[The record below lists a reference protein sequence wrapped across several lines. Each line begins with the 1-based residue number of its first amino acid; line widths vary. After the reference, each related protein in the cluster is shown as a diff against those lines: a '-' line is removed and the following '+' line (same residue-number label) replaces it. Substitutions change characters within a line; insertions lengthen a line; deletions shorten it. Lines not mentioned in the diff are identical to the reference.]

1 MFKNVNLDEI
11 WSEIGEN
18 EKDEWGALPEE
29 AKKYDCGPL
38 DDESIKKTEE
48 QLGFKLPESY
58 IYLMKKHNGGL
69 LQKTYLAMKN
79 TDGFWDLEG
88 IYGIGDKYYSI
99 NYQNKDKA
107 NFEENLI
114 SICSSNSGHSNIYL
128 DYSEC
133 GPQGEPR
140 VIAIDNELDIEDL
153 NITPYVLAKN
163 FEDFIS
169 RLCDDEDEE
178 EISKHDTLVYFEPD
192 DTIHKAVKKHVLIYN
207 QMWAYIAIPIM
218 TIISILIFIRV
229 TIKMSLLVFIPIVL
243 LPITIFLI
251 IGCLIIITDI
261 LKRKYKCWFDVIEN
275 ITNDNGVTT
284 YKLKETE
291 RKIDFIVRKK
301 DKLEIGDKVLCISE
315 GYAFKYNQE
324 S

>member
-1 MFKNVNLDEI
+1 MFKKVNLDEI
-11 WSEIGEN
+11 WFELDEN
-18 EKDEWGALPEE
+18 EKEEGGYLADEVE
-29 AKKYDCGPL
+29 KYDCGPL
-38 DDESIKKTEE
+38 DDEMVKKTEE

-69 LQKTYLAMKN
+69 LQKNYLAMKN

-88 IYGIGDKYYSI
+88 IYGIGDKNYSI
-99 NYQNKDKA
+99 NHQNKDKEA
-107 NFEENLI
+107 NLI

-128 DYSEC
+128 DYNEC

-140 VIAIDNELDIEDL
+140 VISIDNELSMEDL
-153 NITPYVLAKN
+153 NEKPYVLAKN

-169 RLCDDEDEE
+169 RLCDPEDEE
-178 EISKHDTLVYFEPD
+178 EISKYDTLVYFEPD
-192 DTIHKAVKKHVLIYN
+192 DTIHKVVKKHVLLYN

-229 TIKMSLLVFIPIVL
+229 NIKMSLLVFIPIVL

-251 IGCLIIITDI
+251 IGCLIITTDI

-275 ITNDNGVTT
+275 ITNENGVVT

-291 RKIDFIVRKK
+291 RKMDFIERKK
-301 DKLEIGDKVLCISE
+301 DKLEIGNKVLCISE
-315 GYAFKYNQE
+315 GYAFKYNH
-324 S
+324 

>member
-1 MFKNVNLDEI
+1 MFKKVNLDEI
-11 WSEIGEN
+11 WFELDEN
-18 EKDEWGALPEE
+18 EKEEGGYLADEVE
-29 AKKYDCGPL
+29 KYDCGPL
-38 DDESIKKTEE
+38 DDEMVKKTEE

-69 LQKTYLAMKN
+69 LQKNYLAMKN

-88 IYGIGDKYYSI
+88 IYGIGDKNYSI
-99 NYQNKDKA
+99 NHQNEDKEYYEA
-107 NFEENLI
+107 NLI

-128 DYSEC
+128 DYNEC

-140 VIAIDNELDIEDL
+140 VISIDNELSMDDL
-153 NITPYVLAKN
+153 NEKPYVLAKN
-163 FEDFIS
+163 FEDFIT
-169 RLCDDEDEE
+169 RLCDPEDEE
-178 EISKHDTLVYFEPD
+178 EISKYDTLVYFEPD
-192 DTIHKAVKKHVLIYN
+192 DTIHKVVKKHVLLYN

-218 TIISILIFIRV
+218 TILIFIRV
-229 TIKMSLLVFIPIVL
+229 NIKMSLLVFIPIVL

-251 IGCLIIITDI
+251 IGCLIITTDI

-275 ITNDNGVTT
+275 ITTENGVVT

-291 RKIDFIVRKK
+291 RKMDFIERKK

-315 GYAFKYNQE
+315 GYAFKYNH
-324 S
+324 

>member
-1 MFKNVNLDEI
+1 MFKKVNLDEI
-11 WSEIGEN
+11 WFELDEN
-18 EKDEWGALPEE
+18 EKEEGVYLDDEVE
-29 AKKYDCGPL
+29 KYDCGPL
-38 DDESIKKTEE
+38 DDEMVKKTEE

-69 LQKTYLAMKN
+69 LQKNYLAMKN

-88 IYGIGDKYYSI
+88 IYGIGDKNYSI
-99 NYQNKDKA
+99 NHQNKDKA
-107 NFEENLI
+107 DFEANLI

-128 DYSEC
+128 DYNEC

-140 VIAIDNELDIEDL
+140 VISIDNELSMEDL
-153 NITPYVLAKN
+153 NEKPYVLAKN

-169 RLCDDEDEE
+169 RLCDPEDEE
-178 EISKHDTLVYFEPD
+178 EISKYDTLVYFEPD
-192 DTIHKAVKKHVLIYN
+192 DTIHKVVKKHVLLYN

-229 TIKMSLLVFIPIVL
+229 NIKMSLLVFIPVVL

-251 IGCLIIITDI
+251 IGCLIITTDI

-275 ITNDNGVTT
+275 ITNENGVVT

-291 RKIDFIVRKK
+291 RKMDFIERKK
-301 DKLEIGDKVLCISE
+301 DKLEIGNKVLCISE
-315 GYAFKYNQE
+315 GYAFKYNH
-324 S
+324 